1 MNNMNQESLNINKEP
16 NPANRICKYR
26 NIFGCICLI
35 AILAIFFITELAI
48 LVGIF
53 LTFAAFYIVIAGCV
67 AAYLIYLG
75 IMRLS
80 KYLKEKK

>member
-1 MNNMNQESLNINKEP
+1 MNQESLNQEP
-16 NPANRICKYR
+16 NSANKICTYR
-26 NIFGCICLI
+26 NVFSCICLI

-53 LTFAAFYIVIAGCV
+53 FVFATFYVAIAGCV
-67 AAYLIYLG
+67 VAYLIWLG
-75 IMRLS
+75 ALRLS

>member
-1 MNNMNQESLNINKEP
+1 MNQESLNINKEP
-16 NPANRICKYR
+16 SPANKICKYS
-26 NIFGCICLI
+26 NVLGCICLI

-53 LTFAAFYIVIAGCV
+53 LTFAAFYMVIAGCV
-67 AAYLIYLG
+67 AAYLIWLG
-75 IMRLS
+75 ILRLS

>member
-53 LTFAAFYIVIAGCV
+53 
-67 AAYLIYLG
+67 
-75 IMRLS
+75 
-80 KYLKEKK
+80 

>member
-1 MNNMNQESLNINKEP
+1 MNQESLNINKEP

-53 LTFAAFYIVIAGCV
+53 FVFATFYVAIAGCV
-67 AAYLIYLG
+67 VAYLIWLG
-75 IMRLS
+75 ALRLS